1 MPDKLEITPELA
13 LSAAKV
19 LKEYCEGR
27 ELCYEKDGDCC
38 PFVSADGMLC
48 KLSVHP
54 LLPYKWNLT

>member
-38 PFVSADGMLC
+38 PFVSADGML
-48 KLSVHP
+48 
-54 LLPYKWNLT
+54 